1 MLSPNFKVDNFETD
15 EFNAHPITISYKF
28 HGAEKFV
35 TKELFKV
42 GTSFPSTK
50 TITFENKIGGLDLAI
65 NYGEGTKIL
74 PGLPT

>member
-1 MLSPNFKVDNFETD
+1 MLSPNFRVDNFETD
-15 EFNAHPITISYKF
+15 EFNPHPICISYKF
-28 HGAEKFV
+28 HGSEKFV

-65 NYGEGTKIL
+65 SYGEGTKIL